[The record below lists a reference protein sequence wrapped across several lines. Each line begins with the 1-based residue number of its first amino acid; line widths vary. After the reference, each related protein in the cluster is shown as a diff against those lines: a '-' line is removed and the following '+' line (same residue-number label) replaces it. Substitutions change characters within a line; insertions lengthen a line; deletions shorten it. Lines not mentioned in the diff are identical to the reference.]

1 MKLKIKIPNSL
12 EDITLSQYKRYLNI
26 EEQTKNPRLLNAKM
40 LEIFC
45 NIKLEDVMRLKLSDT
60 EEIVNIINKMFEEK
74 PNLIKHFNI
83 NNTEFGFHPK
93 LDDLSLGEY
102 IDLDTYIGD
111 WENMERAMNVLY
123 RPVVAKVKEKYSIV
137 DYNTELNP
145 SIMHMPMSA
154 VLSSIFFLWNL
165 GLDLSTLMTNSLE
178 INQREVLMEHLTS
191 QENGV
196 GINQFMG
203 SLKEILQDLKVSLN

>member
-1 MKLKIKIPNSL
+1 
-12 EDITLSQYKRYLNI
+12 
-26 EEQTKNPRLLNAKM
+26 
-40 LEIFC
+40 
-45 NIKLEDVMRLKLSDT
+45 
-60 EEIVNIINKMFEEK
+60 
-74 PNLIKHFNI
+74 
-83 NNTEFGFHPK
+83 
-93 LDDLSLGEY
+93 
-102 IDLDTYIGD
+102 
-111 WENMERAMNVLY
+111 MERAMNVLY